1 VKSRSIVAVIFSLL
15 VAVSWTVTA
24 RQSSTPSVDDIL
36 ARYVT
41 AIGGRA
47 AISKHTSRTSKGTLE
62 VVGVTT
68 DGTVESYAKAPN
80 KYLSIINIPDYGQI
94 RRCYDGATGWLSG
107 PDPSNVQLLTGTDLA
122 STRRDA
128 NFYQSLDI
136 KKLYPQLSLKEKE
149 DVAGF
154 PAYVVEGDSG
164 EGTVRRLY
172 FDVSSGLLVRN
183 DEITTTAK
191 GQDVVQSFLQDYL
204 DVDGVKQPHTVRQV
218 HGNIIFVIRITEVK
232 MDVPID
238 DAKFTKPGA

>member
-1 VKSRSIVAVIFSLL
+1 MKNKIILAVLL
-15 VAVSWTVTA
+15 CGLTAVSWSVAA
-24 RQSSTPSVDDIL
+24 RQTTNPSVDDIL

-41 AIGGRA
+41 TLGGRA

-94 RRCYDGATGWLSG
+94 RRCYDGTTGWLSG
-107 PDPSNVQLLTGTDLA
+107 PDPSNIQPLTGVDLA

-128 NFYQSLDI
+128 NFYQSLDL
-136 KKLYPQLSLKEKE
+136 KKLYPQLALKEKE
-149 DVAGF
+149 DVGGF
-154 PAYVVEGDSG
+154 PAYVVEANSG

-183 DEITTTAK
+183 DEITTTPQ
-191 GQDVVQSFLQDYL
+191 GQDLVQSFLEDYRE
-204 DVDGVKQPHTVRQV
+204 VDGVKQPHTVRQV
-218 HGNIIFVIRITEVK
+218 HGKIVFVIRLTEVK
-232 MDVPID
+232 MDVPIED
-238 DAKFTKPGA
+238 SIFAKPAA